1 MVITL
6 VYPTKQIVLCCSS
19 CLASNGPTDS
29 QKKIILASRLDKREV
44 SLTVE
49 LLLAEVLLGNTHSQS
64 ASKAARQA
72 GQKILLVDD
81 SSTTLLIEEMVLTEH
96 TQYELVLA
104 RDGEE
109 AVEKAISEQ
118 PNLILMDVVMPRMNG
133 FEACREM
140 RRHEALRKVPII
152 MVTSRGESYNV
163 EQGFESGCN
172 DYVTK
177 PIDGAELVEIVNGYL
192 IAQG

>member
-1 MVITL
+1 MH
-6 VYPTKQIVLCCSS
+6 SE
-19 CLASNGPTDS
+19 S
-29 QKKIILASRLDKREV
+29 QD
-44 SLTVE
+44 
-49 LLLAEVLLGNTHSQS
+49 
-64 ASKAARQA
+64 KAARQSE
-72 GQKILLVDD
+72 QKILLVDD
-81 SSTTLLIEEMVLTEH
+81 SSTTLLIEEMMLRQH

-109 AVEKAISEQ
+109 AVEKAVSEK

-133 FEACREM
+133 FDACRKM
-140 RRHEALRKVPII
+140 RSHDFLRKVPII

-163 EQGFESGCN
+163 EQGFECGCN

-192 IAQG
+192 MAQG

>member
-1 MVITL
+1 M
-6 VYPTKQIVLCCSS
+6 
-19 CLASNGPTDS
+19 
-29 QKKIILASRLDKREV
+29 
-44 SLTVE
+44 
-49 LLLAEVLLGNTHSQS
+49 GNTHSQ
-64 ASKAARQA
+64 AANKAAQQA

-81 SSTTLLIEEMVLTEH
+81 SSTTLLIEEMVLSEH

-133 FEACREM
+133 FDACREM